1 MIEKED
7 ETYRQ
12 LYWLVIYKW
21 NDDGIELKIHCLQ
34 LPYTKRENMEDV
46 EMEVIS
52 HHICELELDSER
64 DSKLFKEM
72 KDAKLKV
79 LAYQHPYLVLQ
90 FESKG

>member
-1 MIEKED
+1 
-7 ETYRQ
+7 
-12 LYWLVIYKW
+12 
-21 NDDGIELKIHCLQ
+21 
-34 LPYTKRENMEDV
+34 MEDV

-79 LAYQHPYLVLQ
+79 LAYQHPYLVL
-90 FESKG
+90 